1 MIYKQKQLFF
11 FVGEKPFKT
20 LEEAQRHDLLEIANE
35 GIGLDEQ
42 WGPECKENLVNWL
55 MANATKIVD
64 CLTTTP
70 TSRAKAR
77 KANGGTKKSPKRPK
91 LQPAKLPEA

>member
-11 FVGEKPFKT
+11 FVGDKPFKT

-35 GIGLDEQ
+35 GEGLDES
-42 WGPECKENLVNWL
+42 WEPECKETLVNFL
-55 MANATKIVD
+55 MANADRIVD

-77 KANGGTKKSPKRPK
+77 KANGGTKKTPKRPK
-91 LQPAKLPEA
+91 LQPAELPK